1 MVLFVLILF
10 FPFVWDRMHFF
21 RFPRLFSFVFF
32 LGLFMKQISK
42 WISLL
47 GQRRRRD
54 NRSKQIGETNALS
67 FLIFFSLKKKKY
79 SVHPRKFVNSFRAA
93 HVADLPAECD
103 EIAHRAAELP
113 ETASSICCSGA
124 NKLDSIVFVGFIE
137 IFWRSHLSGCRVEV
151 VLPSPV
157 EIKKF
162 LKETNNGY
170 QKCQ

>member
-67 FLIFFSLKKKKY
+67 FLIFFSLKKKILRSSKKIHQFIP
-79 SVHPRKFVNSFRAA
+79 SRPRCGFAGRMRRNCSPCSRVARNCVVDLLQWRQQTRFDCFRWIHRNPLALSPFR
-93 HVADLPAECD
+93 LP
-103 EIAHRAAELP
+103 
-113 ETASSICCSGA
+113 
-124 NKLDSIVFVGFIE
+124 N
-137 IFWRSHLSGCRVEV
+137 
-151 VLPSPV
+151 
-157 EIKKF
+157 
-162 LKETNNGY
+162 
-170 QKCQ
+170 